1 MNSYITSA
9 IYQTM
14 NNIEH
19 KTNFADGLKLLIEKY
34 NIEDSIFKYNGRI
47 NEVQRGYFIE
57 SQEYDNLNDAIAGL
71 NNFNQGIRIINN
83 EKYIVGNIY
92 NSLAELKQSIIEYIE
107 YYNSYRIVSK
117 LKISPIQYRNNY
129 DNIYCNKG

>member
-1 MNSYITSA
+1 MNSHITSA
-9 IYQTM
+9 IYRTM

-19 KTNFADGLKLLIEKY
+19 KANFADGLKILIEKY
-34 NIEDSIFKYNGRI
+34 NIEDSIFKYNGRV

-92 NSLAELKQSIIEYIE
+92 NSLAECNMENVYDISLRE
-107 YYNSYRIVSK
+107 
-117 LKISPIQYRNNY
+117 KI
-129 DNIYCNKG
+129 C